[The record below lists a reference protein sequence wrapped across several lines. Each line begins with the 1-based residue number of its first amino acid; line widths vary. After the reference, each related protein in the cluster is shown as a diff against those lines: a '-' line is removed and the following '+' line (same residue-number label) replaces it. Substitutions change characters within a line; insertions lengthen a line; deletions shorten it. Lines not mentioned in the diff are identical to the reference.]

1 MKKRVLGIL
10 GLAALTLVS
19 MIAPANRVYA
29 KEEENLKIGLSFV
42 SLNFPYYVRMYDTFM
57 EESVPGT
64 LMQWK
69 MFYNSVWTKIY
80 RFL

>member
-10 GLAALTLVS
+10 GLATLTLVS

-42 SLNFPYYVRMYDTFM
+42 SLNFSILCENV
-57 EESVPGT
+57 
-64 LMQWK
+64 
-69 MFYNSVWTKIY
+69 
-80 RFL
+80 

>member
-42 SLNFPYYVRMYDTFM
+42 SLNFPCLLYTSPSPRDC
-57 EESVPGT
+57 S
-64 LMQWK
+64 
-69 MFYNSVWTKIY
+69 
-80 RFL
+80 

>member
-42 SLNFPYYVRMYDTFM
+42 SLNFPYYVRM
-57 EESVPGT
+57 
-64 LMQWK
+64 
-69 MFYNSVWTKIY
+69 
-80 RFL
+80 